1 MTMTIRELITAL
13 EDTGLHP
20 DSEVRASMDEG
31 ASDTCGIKD
40 VGAGMGVIYLN
51 LDVDEIG

>member
-1 MTMTIRELITAL
+1 MTIRELIKAI

-20 DSEVRASMDEG
+20 DSEVRASMDAG
-31 ASDTCGIKD
+31 ASDTCGIKE
-40 VGAGMGVIYLN
+40 VAAGVGVILLN